1 MFKKC
6 LAAAAVAILVT
17 ACGGGSDT
25 PAAATPQA
33 AIEALRAQSAALA
46 PMAVT
51 PAAAAEQLMNFGET
65 TFPGYF
71 PTHQATQTTGPF
83 AYRYYPQT
91 GIYLG
96 VVVTPNNDYQLY
108 GVYVMG
114 GAFGSAPSYVGP
126 MTSFINVDIGTGGG
140 GGGTGNGC
148 YDLSLADTQGTHMQL
163 AYQYTGDITG
173 SQTVDTLVGGLA
185 TFQGYQ
191 ARETNVTT
199 TGTQVSQGISVSN
212 NVTLK
217 GYAVRSGT
225 AEMTQYGSILN
236 GTGTAMGIT
245 TTTNMTTVYAPPYV
259 DQQYSLPVGQTYTS
273 SQTVMTS
280 GTVSFL
286 GYSNPIPQQ
295 TTTLS
300 MSVKYVGQESVTVP
314 AGTYNACKMETTS
327 VSNGTASVQT
337 SWIVV
342 GKGIPVKT
350 TMTGGGVNQTI
361 QATSVKLNGASL

>member
-25 PAAATPQA
+25 PTAATPQA

-51 PAAAAEQLMNFGET
+51 PAAAADQLMNFGET

-96 VVVTPNNDYQLY
+96 VVVTPSSGYQLY

-114 GAFGSAPSYVGP
+114 GAFGNAPQYVGP
-126 MTSFINVDIGTGGG
+126 MTSFINVDIGSG

-148 YDLSLADTQGTHMQL
+148 YDLALAETQGTHMQVD
-163 AYQYTGDITG
+163 YQYSGDITG

-191 ARETNVTT
+191 ARETTITT
-199 TGTQVSQGISVSN
+199 SGNQTTQGIATSN
-212 NVTLK
+212 NLALK
-217 GYAVRSGT
+217 SYSVRSGT
-225 AEMTQYGSILN
+225 AEITHYGSLLN
-236 GTGTAMGIT
+236 GTASAMGIT
-245 TTTNMTTVYAPPYV
+245 STTNMTTVYSPPYV
-259 DQQYSLPVGQTYTS
+259 EQQYSLAVGQTYTH
-273 SQTVMTS
+273 SQTAMTS
-280 GTVSFL
+280 GTVSVL

-295 TTTLS
+295 TSTLTV
-300 MSVKYVGQESVTVP
+300 SVKYVGQEAVTVP
-314 AGTYNACKMETTS
+314 AGTYNTCKMETS
-327 VSNGTASVQT
+327 SASNGTTSVQT
-337 SWIVV
+337 NWFIV